1 MSGLVTAEELPR
13 WVPGDLTA
21 DSTPL
26 AWDGLKLR
34 EYRYVA
40 SDVPVPALRDY
51 VVVVY
56 KEGATPI
63 HRRFDGRWS
72 EQLVAPGSVS
82 VLTRAAPSHWRWSQP
97 IEVAHLYISPTA
109 IASIAAEVFDRDI
122 EDVELADVLKAQ
134 DPVLVNLATTLDREL
149 GNGGLG
155 GNLYIDALRNQ
166 ACVHIL
172 RTYATVVFRE
182 TDTRGALSKVQQRLV
197 AQYVHEHIE
206 HAISLADLASVA
218 RLSPFHFARKFTAA
232 FGCPP
237 HAYVMQQRIGH
248 AQRQLADR
256 HVPLKVIAA
265 NCGFADQS
273 HMTRLF
279 RRLLDVT
286 PAEYRRAAVG

>member
-1 MSGLVTAEELPR
+1 MSGLITAEELPR

-21 DSTPL
+21 DSTSL

-34 EYRYVA
+34 EYRYA
-40 SDVPVPALRDY
+40 PSDVPVPAMRDY
-51 VVVVY
+51 LIVVY
-56 KEGATPI
+56 KDGATPM

-82 VLTRAAPSHWRWSQP
+82 ILTHAAKSHWRWSQP

-109 IASIAAEVFDRDI
+109 VASIAAEVFDRDI

-134 DPVLVNLATTLDREL
+134 DPVLVNLATALTNEL
-149 GNGGLG
+149 GDGGLG
-155 GNLYIDALRNQ
+155 GNLYVDALRNQ

-182 TDTRGALSKVQQRLV
+182 TDTHGALSKIQQRLV
-197 AQYVHEHIE
+197 AQYVDEHIDKT
-206 HAISLADLASVA
+206 ISLVDLAGVA
-218 RLSPFHFARKFTAA
+218 RLSPFHFTRKFRAA

-237 HAYVMQQRIGH
+237 HAYVIQQRIGH
-248 AQRQLADR
+248 AQRQLAKQ

-279 RRLLDVT
+279 RRMLDVT
-286 PAEYRRAAVG
+286 PAEYRRGSVG